1 MADWL
6 WVICLFISLS
16 MGYLIGFATG
26 TYKNSADIAP
36 TENAYIREVET
47 NVAAYKE
54 IELRK
59 AELDYQMRM
68 EIYRGE
74 KEKNRN
80 PECGCH
86 KDPGTVHDEQTE
98 QDDAER

>member
-6 WVICLFISLS
+6 WVICLFLSLS

-26 TYKNSADIAP
+26 TYKNSTDIAP

-74 KEKNRN
+74 KEKNCN
-80 PECGCH
+80 PECSCREGSECIR
-86 KDPGTVHDEQTE
+86 DEQTD
-98 QDDAER
+98 QDDAVG